1 MKVNVVSEYK
11 GVTRRAEGEI
21 DSPCVRFFTC
31 PLPVLVILLP
41 NAWHDVNRKM
51 KTSYWHPASASP
63 SSSASCL
70 PPSASHFLSPPPPY
84 LRLSFP
90 SCGPFPSLLALC
102 FFFFLTFSILCLETF
117 LMIITLTFPPSSP
130 NLQVL
135 IGGRTWN
142 SQLDLLL
149 LLLPC
154 PLSAIHFFLPYYF
167 FVLFDSSFCVTKYDC
182 LRCIHSLS
190 QYKV

>member
-1 MKVNVVSEYK
+1 MMVNVVSEYK

-90 SCGPFPSLLALC
+90 SCGPFPSLLVLWG
-102 FFFFLTFSILCLETF
+102 FFFLTFSILCLETF

-135 IGGRTWN
+135 ITGRT
-142 SQLDLLL
+142 LL

-154 PLSAIHFFLPYYF
+154 PLSAIYIFFL
-167 FVLFDSSFCVTKYDC
+167 LASSFCVTKYDC
-182 LRCIHSLS
+182 LTCTHSLF
-190 QYKV
+190 QYNLFF